1 MEPLLLSPGPLSTID
16 PLSLSCKRATPRPT
30 PKLCTTWPPS
40 TPQDAPQGPQNL
52 TEFVSSPPAHSS
64 IGAPHLQEWPHH
76 LPRSQVRNV
85 GAPTP
90 LSPSTPTS
98 LAPGSASS
106 PLPILLSIPSV
117 LDLAQQAFISSNPNG
132 WHGSPAPFLS
142 LTPSSPPSS
151 SCMLAPRIF
160 SSG

>member
-1 MEPLLLSPGPLSTID
+1 MPIAAMPASVPPSWAISPAPDPPTLRWLLSSSPSGSLEPLLLSPGPLSAID

-64 IGAPHLQEWPHH
+64 IGAPHLRERPHH

-85 GAPTP
+85 GASPP
-90 LSPSTPTS
+90 LSLSTPTS

-106 PLPILLSIPSV
+106 PLPHPS
-117 LDLAQQAFISSNPNG
+117 LHSQRS
-132 WHGSPAPFLS
+132 
-142 LTPSSPPSS
+142 
-151 SCMLAPRIF
+151 
-160 SSG
+160 